1 MLCTSYVMENSS
13 QSMYLI
19 ELADH
24 SPPGGFTCPLGIAGI
39 KSVKKK
45 KRKKKKLTYYF
56 YVRFFILLT
65 FTYENMKY
73 ESMKIL
79 PLWTTAYNL
88 RSYQTA
94 WIKNNMSI
102 LQTFDVSPILD
113 FDLSF
118 LQGEIKEYQRLK
130 SSTFIVA

>member
-1 MLCTSYVMENSS
+1 
-13 QSMYLI
+13 
-19 ELADH
+19 
-24 SPPGGFTCPLGIAGI
+24 
-39 KSVKKK
+39 
-45 KRKKKKLTYYF
+45 
-56 YVRFFILLT
+56 
-65 FTYENMKY
+65 MKY

-88 RSYQTA
+88 KSYQTG

-130 SSTFIVA
+130 SLTSIVAKIAKENKN